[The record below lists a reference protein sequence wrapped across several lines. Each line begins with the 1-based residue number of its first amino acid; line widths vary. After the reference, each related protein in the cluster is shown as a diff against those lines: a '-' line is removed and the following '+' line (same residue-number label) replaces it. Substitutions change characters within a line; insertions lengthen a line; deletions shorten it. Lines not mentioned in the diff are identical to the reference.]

1 MRRVILTTGGTGGH
15 IFPALAVAEEL
26 SRRHP
31 GVRILFLGGQYGPEA
46 DLAARAGLEYVGLPV
61 RGVMGRGLRAVSA
74 VAGMVLGVW
83 RAMHVVRRFDPDMVV
98 GFGGYAAFAGVL
110 AGWLSGKPVAIHEQ
124 NAIPGLANRLLAHV
138 ARRVFLSLPDTAGA
152 FPAQRSVTTGN
163 PVRAAIVAVGADA
176 PVADAA
182 RPARP
187 ARTRR
192 LLVMGGS
199 LGARAV
205 NEAVVAALP
214 ALRDAGV
221 ELWHQT
227 GTADWE
233 KVRAGYK
240 QAGFSDARVEAFI
253 EDVASAY
260 RWADLVLCRA
270 GATSVA
276 ELAVAGKPS
285 VLVPFPFATHDHQ
298 LHNARHVADAGAAL
312 VIEQKDLAPV
322 PGGSGGIPAVD
333 VARVLTQLLSD
344 RERLAD
350 MGRAARA
357 LGRPDAAAAVVN
369 GMEAALGERGRQGRN

>member
-15 IFPALAVAEEL
+15 IFPALAVAEEIT
-26 SRRHP
+26 RRHP
-31 GVRILFLGGQYGPEA
+31 KARILFLGGKYGPEA

-61 RGVMGRGLRAVSA
+61 RGVMGRGLRAVA
-74 VAGMVLGVW
+74 AAGAMALGVW
-83 RAMHVVRRFDPDMVV
+83 RAVSVVRRFDPDIAV

-110 AGWLSGKPVAIHEQ
+110 AARLCGRPAAIHEQ
-124 NAIPGLANRLLAHV
+124 NAIPGLTNRLLGHV
-138 ARRVFLSLPDTAGA
+138 VQRVFLSLPDTAGV
-152 FPAQRSVTTGN
+152 FPARRCVATGN
-163 PVRAAIVAVGADA
+163 PVRAAIVAAGAQGAAQGAGDEAHGAGDA
-176 PVADAA
+176 PRSAHS
-182 RPARP
+182 
-187 ARTRR
+187 RR

-205 NEAVVAALP
+205 NDAVVAALP

-233 KVRAGYK
+233 RVRAGYK
-240 QAGFSDARVEAFI
+240 QAGISQARVEAFI
-253 EDVASAY
+253 DDVASAY
-260 RWADLVLCRA
+260 TWADLVLCRA

-298 LHNARHVADAGAAL
+298 LHNARHIADAGAAL
-312 VIEQKDLAPV
+312 VVEQKNV
-322 PGGSGGIPAVD
+322 TPGPDGRPAVALD
-333 VARVLTQLLSD
+333 RVLVELLSD
-344 RERLAD
+344 RQRLAR

-357 LGRPDAAAAVVN
+357 MGRPQAAAAVVD
-369 GMEAALGERGRQGRN
+369 GMEAILAGRK